1 MNKRDK
7 MRYLKKVV
15 LYCLAF
21 TSLVVV
27 AGLVICWRT
36 GNDPTGV
43 VTAAIGFFGAELA
56 LSCLTKIFAD
66 NKGGYK
72 RENQLETEADQPQ
85 ILGGCGHIRKHGS
98 RSVRSSGHDRRAGY
112 CDNYGRFR
120 DDSIYYR
127 RGTC

>member
-21 TSLVVV
+21 TSVVV
-27 AGLVICWRT
+27 IAGLVICWRT
-36 GNDPTGV
+36 GFDPTGV

-66 NKGGYK
+66 KGDK
-72 RENQLETEADQPQ
+72 RNENQLETETDEP
-85 ILGGCGHIRKHGS
+85 
-98 RSVRSSGHDRRAGY
+98 
-112 CDNYGRFR
+112 
-120 DDSIYYR
+120 
-127 RGTC
+127 

>member
-1 MNKRDK
+1 MTKRDK

-21 TSLVVV
+21 ASLVVV

-66 NKGGYK
+66 KGDK
-72 RENQLETEADQPQ
+72 RNENQLETETDEP
-85 ILGGCGHIRKHGS
+85 
-98 RSVRSSGHDRRAGY
+98 
-112 CDNYGRFR
+112 
-120 DDSIYYR
+120 
-127 RGTC
+127 

>member
-36 GNDPTGV
+36 GFDPTGV

-66 NKGGYK
+66 KGDK
-72 RENQLETEADQPQ
+72 RNESKLEAETDEP
-85 ILGGCGHIRKHGS
+85 
-98 RSVRSSGHDRRAGY
+98 
-112 CDNYGRFR
+112 
-120 DDSIYYR
+120 
-127 RGTC
+127 